1 MKKILI
7 TGVAGMIGSHL
18 LDYLIDRRYEIIGT
32 DNLSFGKLENIEKN
46 MSKANFKFCR
56 VDITDA
62 ETLKFLAKDMDVIV
76 HLAAVKKIGELD
88 SSMATL
94 EINVQG
100 TENVLKAARI
110 WGCKVIFA
118 STSDVYGMSPDI
130 PFREDGDLLLGP
142 SILTPARRS
151 AAASRRQPVNGP

>member
-1 MKKILI
+1 
-7 TGVAGMIGSHL
+7 MIGSHL
-18 LDYLIDRRYEIIGT
+18 LDFLIKRSYEIIGT
-32 DNLSFGKLENIEKN
+32 DNLSFGNLENIKNN

-62 ETLKFLAKDMDVIV
+62 ETLKFLAKDMDIIV
-76 HLAAVKKIGELD
+76 HLAAVKKISELD
-88 SSMATL
+88 SSMDTL

-110 WGCKVIFA
+110 WGCKVVFA

-130 PFREDGDLLLGP
+130 PFREDDAKRHR
-142 SILTPARRS
+142 T
-151 AAASRRQPVNGP
+151 